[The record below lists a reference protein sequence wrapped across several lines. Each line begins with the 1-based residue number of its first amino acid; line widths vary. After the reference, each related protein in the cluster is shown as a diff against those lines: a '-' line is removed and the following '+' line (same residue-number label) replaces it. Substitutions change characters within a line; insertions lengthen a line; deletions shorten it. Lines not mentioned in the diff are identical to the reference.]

1 MSKTTYEFITDRF
14 EQIFAY
20 IKNSDDSQEIKSGQL
35 QVLYDAI
42 KSLEIRSEST
52 KQKDLVTRLQNFRAD
67 VNAAIVE
74 YAV

>member
-1 MSKTTYEFITDRF
+1 MSKTTYEFIADRF
-14 EQIFAY
+14 EQLFVY

-35 QVLYDAI
+35 QVLSDAI

-52 KQKDLVTRLQNFRAD
+52 KQQDLVTRLQNFRAD
-67 VNAAIVE
+67 VNAAIIE

>member
-1 MSKTTYEFITDRF
+1 MSKTTYEFIADRF
-14 EQIFAY
+14 EQLFAY

-35 QVLYDAI
+35 QVLSDAI

-52 KQKDLVTRLQNFRAD
+52 MQQDLVTRLQNFRAN
-67 VNAAIVE
+67 VNAAIIE

>member
-1 MSKTTYEFITDRF
+1 MPKTTYEFIADRF
-14 EQIFAY
+14 EQLFTS
-20 IKNSDDSQEIKSGQL
+20 IKNSDDIQEIKSGQL

-42 KSLEIRSEST
+42 KSLEIRSESA
-52 KQKDLVTRLQNFRAD
+52 KQQDLVTRLQNFRAD

>member
-1 MSKTTYEFITDRF
+1 MSKTTYEFIADRF
-14 EQIFAY
+14 EKIFAY

-52 KQKDLVTRLQNFRAD
+52 KQQDLVTRLQNSRSD

>member
-1 MSKTTYEFITDRF
+1 MSKTTYEFIADRF
-14 EQIFAY
+14 EQLFTY

-52 KQKDLVTRLQNFRAD
+52 KQQDLVARLQNFRAD
-67 VNAAIVE
+67 VNAAIIE

>member
-14 EQIFAY
+14 EQLFAY
-20 IKNSDDSQEIKSGQL
+20 IKNSEDSQEIKSGQL

-52 KQKDLVTRLQNFRAD
+52 KQQDLVARLQNFRSD
-67 VNAAIVE
+67 VNAAIIE

>member
-1 MSKTTYEFITDRF
+1 MSKTTYEFIAGRF
-14 EQIFAY
+14 EQLFAC
-20 IKNSDDSQEIKSGQL
+20 IKNSDDSQEIKAGQL

-52 KQKDLVTRLQNFRAD
+52 KQQDLVVRLQNFRAD
-67 VNAAIVE
+67 VNAAIIE